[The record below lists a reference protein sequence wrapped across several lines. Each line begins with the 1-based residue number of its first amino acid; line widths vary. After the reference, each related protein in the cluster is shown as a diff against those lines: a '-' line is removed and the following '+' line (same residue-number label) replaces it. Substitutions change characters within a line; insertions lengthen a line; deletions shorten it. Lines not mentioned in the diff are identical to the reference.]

1 MLWSINN
8 NSFLVKEHNI
18 LYDIEYVV
26 KRTLALKNQQNEEKE
41 SSSIG
46 IQVNFESYPVA
57 FFKNR
62 PLEKEIAQK
71 GMSSSIFD
79 KQIGVFKVKH
89 IFWSDERVTQ
99 FSSISNIHHRHL
111 YYKADTP

>member
-1 MLWSINN
+1 MIVNNTLLWSINIH
-8 NSFLVKEHNI
+8 SFLVKEHNI

-57 FFKNR
+57 FFKNI
-62 PLEKEIAQK
+62 PLEKELVVKLKREEFKIDPD
-71 GMSSSIFD
+71 SIKKEPRPSLESHHEDSD
-79 KQIGVFKVKH
+79 KPKH
-89 IFWSDERVTQ
+89 Q
-99 FSSISNIHHRHL
+99 C
-111 YYKADTP
+111 